1 MQVFIATNYI
11 NRFMKAFLL
20 LLTSLVLGCAGGA
33 AVYSYRLG
41 EMEERVKGV
50 EAARAEAEAKA
61 RVERSET
68 SRMQVPPAPPRPPP
82 APPPPPLP
90 APPAIVGS
98 VPPTIVAQTPKSQK
112 SNTNHTT
119 VVGQL
124 YRANM
129 AFGLPQKANIRDD
142 IKAQLIIDVEKTA
155 VELASKLE
163 PGTVV
168 DKGQIRVSRILKANL
183 VAPDFKV
190 DPVTPEEQPVAESGS
205 TEWHWNLKPLSA
217 GIHPVKL
224 SVWAEVKIGPK
235 SVQYS
240 IHTYDRQVMVE
251 VTAGQ
256 VVGSWWSKY
265 WQWTFTTLIIPLV
278 VWWWKSKSSKKD
290 TTSTNRQ

>member
-1 MQVFIATNYI
+1 
-11 NRFMKAFLL
+11 MKAFLL

-41 EMEERVKGV
+41 EMEERIKGV
-50 EAARAEAEAKA
+50 ESARTNADSRAKTEIFEAGRMQRESATIPPPTPPIKGEAE
-61 RVERSET
+61 T
-68 SRMQVPPAPPRPPP
+68 SIPSTSKKPQRE
-82 APPPPPLP
+82 
-90 APPAIVGS
+90 S
-98 VPPTIVAQTPKSQK
+98 
-112 SNTNHTT
+112 NHTT
-119 VVGQL
+119 VVSQL

-142 IKAQLIIDVEKTA
+142 IKAQLVIDVEKTA

-190 DPVTPEEQPVAESGS
+190 DAVTPEEQPVAESGS
-205 TEWHWNLKPLSA
+205 TEWHWNLKPLTA

-224 SVWAEVKIGPK
+224 SVWAEVKVGTKAMP
-235 SVQYS
+235 YS

-251 VTAGQ
+251 VTPAQ
-256 VVGSWWSKY
+256 IVGTWWSKY
-265 WQWTFTTLIIPLV
+265 WQWTFTTLVIPLV
-278 VWWWKSKSSKKD
+278 VWWWKGKSSKKD